1 MQLQASSHEGK
12 GSGERTKAL
21 RERKNA
27 SKEEGL
33 AEVGLLAELL
43 SKLSAANKGG
53 IVGIVSSLTMDLMN
67 IC

>member
-1 MQLQASSHEGK
+1 MCVEK

-21 RERKNA
+21 RGRDRERKNA
-27 SKEEGL
+27 SEEQGL

-43 SKLSAANKGG
+43 SWLKAANKGG
-53 IVGIVSSLTMDLMN
+53 IVGIVSCLTMDLMN